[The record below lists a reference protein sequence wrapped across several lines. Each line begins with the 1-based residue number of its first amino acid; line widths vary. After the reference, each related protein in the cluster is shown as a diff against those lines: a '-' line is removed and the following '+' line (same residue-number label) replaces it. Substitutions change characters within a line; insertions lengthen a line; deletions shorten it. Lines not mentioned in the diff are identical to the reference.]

1 MGKDFIESIGIRYGN
16 EGPKMPPIRRLLA
29 QRAASLHRAV
39 IAQTRACGAA
49 RARGTDRPSGL
60 RVRRL
65 WCAGAPASV

>member
-29 QRAASLHRAV
+29 QGAASLHRAV

-49 RARGTDRPSGL
+49 RARGTDRHQHYPGSNSSPPK
-60 RVRRL
+60 
-65 WCAGAPASV
+65 CPC